1 MPRLARGS
9 YPSGARASAV
19 SSGALRVASGLR
31 VGRYATGRQP
41 TAPRAGAEW
50 PRPRSS
56 RASHNRARA
65 VAPRALHH
73 SVACCARTPF
83 DQMRHGP
90 PQGSVLVGLHR
101 VGCRAWGAPGA
112 CHSPCTSGRPVTVR
126 DGSTATSHCPLHVE
140 LSRLREV
147 APAGNARLAPLHSR
161 SRRSIPRRTTSPAPG
176 LGIEVPRE
184 TSRVAELSACPYR
197 AVAVRRRTA
206 HSEAAYPSPRPGW
219 NHPSCSTSRR
229 QASPFSPTRVEACVV
244 LDVEASGIGHHPSP
258 GPEGTSEREELLAP
272 IALGWPVFVVTFPA
286 RHIRWPTCFDGRRP
300 RDSSQRTGIPLR
312 GGVRTGPHALRCA
325 ALGTDERTSTRF
337 HVKPGSQVRVSNA
350 ADSPTAHM
358 PVTSDPC
365 TQLMPGR
372 PRHSPRCRPHHPI
385 LAITPERVAISHGA
399 PGGHHQVRPADPP
412 PGSPLSAPPRGPRR
426 GGRARHLSASR
437 ARAGAPCRLRVP

>member
-90 PQGSVLVGLHR
+90 PQGSVLIGLHR

-112 CHSPCTSGRPVTVR
+112 CHSPCTSGRPATVR

-147 APAGNARLAPLHSR
+147 APASNARLAPLHSR

-206 HSEAAYPSPRPGW
+206 TQRPHTLLPDPGETNRRARRRGVRRHSSPRARG
-219 NHPSCSTSRR
+219 NHPLCSTSRHP
-229 QASPFSPTRVEACVV
+229 ASPFSPTRVEACVV
-244 LDVEASGIGHHPSP
+244 LDVEASDIGHRASP
-258 GPEGTSEREELLAP
+258 
-272 IALGWPVFVVTFPA
+272 FPRA
-286 RHIRWPTCFDGRRP
+286 GRN
-300 RDSSQRTGIPLR
+300 QRTGRTPCAHRTRLARLR
-312 GGVRTGPHALRCA
+312 RHLPCAPHPVAHLLRWP
-325 ALGTDERTSTRF
+325 STARF
-337 HVKPGSQVRVSNA
+337 QSEDGDSAQRRSEDGARMLCPAQYSVPMSAPAPGS
-350 ADSPTAHM
+350 T
-358 PVTSDPC
+358 
-365 TQLMPGR
+365 
-372 PRHSPRCRPHHPI
+372 
-385 LAITPERVAISHGA
+385 
-399 PGGHHQVRPADPP
+399 
-412 PGSPLSAPPRGPRR
+412 
-426 GGRARHLSASR
+426 
-437 ARAGAPCRLRVP
+437 